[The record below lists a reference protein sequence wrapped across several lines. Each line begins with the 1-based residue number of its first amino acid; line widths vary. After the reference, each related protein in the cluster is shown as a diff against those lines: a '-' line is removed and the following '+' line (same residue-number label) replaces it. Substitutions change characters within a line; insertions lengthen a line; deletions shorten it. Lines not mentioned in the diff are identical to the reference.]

1 MSKIIGIDL
10 GTTYSAIASLN
21 DLGTPEVLEDPIQN
35 KKTIPSVVF
44 LKGNNNVEV
53 GENAKRM
60 LSTNPDLTVSEVKK
74 RMHEEVI
81 WSTKEGKWIEKDTGK
96 TKVTEGEFTPAQL
109 SSFILKKVSS
119 IAGETKKVVVTVP
132 ALFENLARTRT
143 EQAVKL
149 AGLELIRL
157 IDEPVAAA
165 LHYASLD
172 ATKGISGKV
181 MIFDLGGGTFDVS
194 IIDMNTTDVKDIK
207 VITSKGDRHIGGTD
221 FDKEICKLLN
231 TKYKNNTGVN
241 LFENDQFSKYL
252 NIAEQ
257 MKRVLSVE
265 MTASEMIDGP
275 QGSQNIEISRDEFEK
290 SIDKYLDQI
299 SMLLEEVLEVIKLG
313 ANDISQILLVGGSTR
328 VPAVVKLIRDRM
340 GKEPTK
346 GVDVDQAVAAGAAIY
361 AGKFSSAKDLTT
373 NQKKNLDQI
382 ELHQVCNHYFGV
394 FAITRD
400 HRTGREEERNV
411 IVIPK
416 DTPIPCSK
424 TEYLQTRYDNQDAVR
439 FRITQSAIL
448 IEKGVTLVNILK
460 DEHLPLPE
468 NLPKGEPLKVLYSYD
483 KNGKM
488 HCTLEHEASKRKI
501 ELALEPDNSK
511 TLEQAATEIKDF
523 NFDDFKFDGEKE
535 EDKSTKEKPGEE
547 AKETKE
553 ENPKE

>member
-172 ATKGISGKV
+172 ATKGISGKI

-194 IIDMNTTDVKDIK
+194 IVDMNTTDVKDIK

-275 QGSQNIEISRDEFEK
+275 KGSQNIEISRDEFEK

-361 AGKFSSAKDLTT
+361 AGKSSSAKDLTT

-424 TEYLQTRYDNQDAVR
+424 IEYLQTRYDNQDAVR

-460 DEHLPLPE
+460 DERLPLPE

>member
-1 MSKIIGIDL
+1 
-10 GTTYSAIASLN
+10 
-21 DLGTPEVLEDPIQN
+21 
-35 KKTIPSVVF
+35 
-44 LKGNNNVEV
+44 
-53 GENAKRM
+53 
-60 LSTNPDLTVSEVKK
+60 
-74 RMHEEVI
+74 
-81 WSTKEGKWIEKDTGK
+81 
-96 TKVTEGEFTPAQL
+96 
-109 SSFILKKVSS
+109 
-119 IAGETKKVVVTVP
+119 
-132 ALFENLARTRT
+132 
-143 EQAVKL
+143 
-149 AGLELIRL
+149 
-157 IDEPVAAA
+157 
-165 LHYASLD
+165 
-172 ATKGISGKV
+172 
-181 MIFDLGGGTFDVS
+181 
-194 IIDMNTTDVKDIK
+194 MNTTDVKDIK

-221 FDKEICKLLN
+221 FDKEICELLN

-265 MTASEMIDGP
+265 MTANEMIDGP

-290 SIDKYLDQI
+290 SIDKYLDQM

-361 AGKFSSAKDLTT
+361 AGKSSATKDLTT

-424 TEYLQTRYDNQDAVR
+424 IEYLQTRYDNQDAVR

-460 DEHLPLPE
+460 DERLPLPE

>member
-172 ATKGISGKV
+172 ATKGISGKI

-194 IIDMNTTDVKDIK
+194 IVDMNTTDVKDIK

-257 MKRVLSVE
+257 IKRVLSVE

-275 QGSQNIEISRDEFEK
+275 KGSQNIEISRDEFEK

-361 AGKFSSAKDLTT
+361 AGKSSSAKDLTT

-424 TEYLQTRYDNQDAVR
+424 IEYLQTRYDNQDAVR

-460 DEHLPLPE
+460 DERLPLPE

-553 ENPKE
+553 EN

>member
-172 ATKGISGKV
+172 ATKGISGKI

-194 IIDMNTTDVKDIK
+194 IVDMNTTDVKDIK

-257 MKRVLSVE
+257 IKRVLSVE

-275 QGSQNIEISRDEFEK
+275 KGSQNIEISRDEFEK

-361 AGKFSSAKDLTT
+361 AGKSSSAKDLTT

-424 TEYLQTRYDNQDAVR
+424 IEYLQTRYDNQDAVR

-460 DEHLPLPE
+460 DERLPLPE